1 MCARGYRSGEIG
13 LTASGAGG
21 DAGRSGLFC
30 PDLSGNP
37 RGGGQASGIS
47 PQQLL
52 GSFDPAPAPPRP
64 GLGPSF
70 CKRLCNHD
78 ERLLLPGSSKETNC
92 IAHKD
97 QLELFVRQQTLKNRM
112 SHTACATKPAQ

>member
-37 RGGGQASGIS
+37 RAGGQASGIS

-52 GSFDPAPAPPRP
+52 GSFDSAPAPPRGRP
-64 GLGPSF
+64 GKEGQAAPVDFCFVFIKWSNCFPSTTARARLESELGGPEAI
-70 CKRLCNHD
+70 C
-78 ERLLLPGSSKETNC
+78 
-92 IAHKD
+92 
-97 QLELFVRQQTLKNRM
+97 
-112 SHTACATKPAQ
+112 